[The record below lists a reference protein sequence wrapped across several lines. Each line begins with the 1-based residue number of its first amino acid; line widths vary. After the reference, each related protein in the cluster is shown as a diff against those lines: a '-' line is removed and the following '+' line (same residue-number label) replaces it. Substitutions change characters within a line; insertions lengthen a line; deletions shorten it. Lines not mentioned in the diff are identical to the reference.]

1 MAIQAAE
8 KAFSKGIR
16 KYLAE
21 LRKLSQHPEASD
33 ELSYRPIF
41 QRFLES
47 ASKALQAEAKA
58 TFITEPKR
66 KAFGVPDFKVV
77 RGHSQVGYIETKGLG
92 ADLDAVMR
100 TDQLARYR
108 QLPNLMLTNYL
119 EFRLIRQGTQTESVA
134 LCSVSELQSDGPV
147 DQSATESLRCLFAAF
162 LKESLPGV
170 GTAEDLAKQM
180 AWRTHLM
187 RDAILKSRNHQGRF
201 SDELRL
207 LFDAFKL
214 VLVHDLSPE
223 QFADMYAQTVAYGL
237 FAARHQ
243 SVQQG
248 RLDTLTNGF
257 SLSSAARLVPRAN
270 PLLRSLFKQLADED
284 MLDPTWMWH
293 ASDIADLL
301 GASDMRKIAEDMA
314 KKVGREDPI
323 IHFYE
328 TFLKEYDPKIRE
340 MRGVY
345 YTPEPVVSYIV
356 RSVDHLIKEKFGKP
370 DGLADKSVMILDP
383 AVGTGTF
390 LTGVIKHLHKVIVE
404 RGQKGTWPDFVR
416 NNLLPRLFG
425 FEILMAPYAV
435 AHLKVGLLLEEQ
447 GYRFEDQERLHIYLT
462 NTLEQVAKVSNLLAV
477 GFAKTLVEEGRTAGE
492 IKDKKPIMVIIGNPP
507 YSGHSMNPSRIK
519 VNGKWQKTWIGEL
532 IDDYKKV
539 DGKPLGERNPK
550 WLQDDYVKFLRFAQ
564 WRIEKTGHGIVS
576 MITNHG
582 YLDNPTFRGMR
593 QSLTETFDEIHVL
606 DLHGNVKK
614 KEVAPD
620 GSKDENVFD
629 IQQGVAMCSLVHSP
643 KGLTKRLVSH
653 SHLWG
658 ERQKKYDW
666 LNEHEVADTDWTDL
680 GPKTPSYWFVPRDT
694 RLEAE
699 YEAGWKI
706 TDAMPVNS
714 VGIVTARDL
723 LTTQFSGSEMWDVL
737 REFARMHPEEARERF
752 RLGPDA
758 QDWKIEAA
766 QHDVNDGGPHP
777 KLVLPILYRPF
788 DTRYT
793 YYTGRSRGLICR
805 PRAQVMGH
813 MLAGTNVALVSCRQ
827 HSQEDVTWALV
838 GVADTIMESC
848 AISNKT
854 KEIGYIFPAY
864 LYPNSALLSHGQN
877 GRSYSPVEGR
887 RSNYAREFVEEIATR
902 LKMEFIP
909 DERGDLTKTFGPED
923 VFAYIYGVFHSPTYR
938 TRYAEFLRIDFPRVP
953 LTLNAD
959 LFRALCEKGQELVD
973 LHLMRDKRLSNATFW
988 GTSYPVAGKH
998 DVTAIEY
1005 RPPGES
1011 RKSKVLQS
1019 TIRNPQSAIERGCVY
1034 INKAEPKK
1042 GVEAEF
1048 FEDISPEVW
1057 EFRIGGYQVLHH
1069 WLKERKR
1076 HKRALALD
1084 DIEHFQKVVAVLRET
1099 VRLMA
1104 EIDVVIDAR
1113 GGWPIR

>member
-58 TFITEPKR
+58 AFITEPKR
-66 KAFGVPDFKVV
+66 KAFGVPDFKVL

-119 EFRLIRQGTQTESVA
+119 EFRLIQDGSQTQCVT
-134 LCSVSELQSDGPV
+134 LCSLSQLQSEAPTS
-147 DQSATESLRCLFAAF
+147 DQSVTESLRALLATF
-162 LKESLPGV
+162 LAKVLPGV
-170 GTAEDLAKQM
+170 GTAEDLAEQM

-201 SDELRL
+201 SDELRR

-214 VLVHDLSPE
+214 VLVHDLSAE
-223 QFADMYAQTVAYGL
+223 RFADMYAQTVACGL

-243 SVQQG
+243 SVQPG

-284 MLDPTWMWH
+284 MLDPRWMWH
-293 ASDIADLL
+293 ASDVADLL
-301 GASDMRKIAEDMA
+301 GASDMRSIAEDMA
-314 KKVGREDPI
+314 KKAGREDPI

-328 TFLKEYDPKIRE
+328 TFLKKYDPKIRE

-356 RSVDHLIKEKFGKP
+356 RSVDHLLKEKFGRP

-390 LTGVIKHLHKVIVE
+390 LTGVIKHLHNVIVE

-435 AHLKVGLLLEEQ
+435 AHLKVGMLLEEL
-447 GYRFEDQERLHIYLT
+447 GYEFAEHERLHIYLT
-462 NTLEQVAKVSNLLAV
+462 NTLEKAAQVSNLLAI

-492 IKDKKPIMVIIGNPP
+492 IKEKKPIMVIIGNPP

-532 IDDYKKV
+532 IEDYRKV

-564 WRIEKTGHGIVS
+564 WRIETTGYGIVS
-576 MITNHG
+576 MITNHS

-593 QSLTETFDEIHVL
+593 QNLTQAFDEIHVL
-606 DLHGNVKK
+606 DLHGDVRK

-629 IQQGVAMCSLVHSP
+629 IRQGVAISIMVKH
-643 KGLTKRLVSH
+643 
-653 SHLWG
+653 
-658 ERQKKYDW
+658 
-666 LNEHEVADTDWTDL
+666 
-680 GPKTPSYWFVPRDT
+680 
-694 RLEAE
+694 
-699 YEAGWKI
+699 
-706 TDAMPVNS
+706 
-714 VGIVTARDL
+714 
-723 LTTQFSGSEMWDVL
+723 
-737 REFARMHPEEARERF
+737 RE
-752 RLGPDA
+752 
-758 QDWKIEAA
+758 
-766 QHDVNDGGPHP
+766 
-777 KLVLPILYRPF
+777 
-788 DTRYT
+788 
-793 YYTGRSRGLICR
+793 
-805 PRAQVMGH
+805 
-813 MLAGTNVALVSCRQ
+813 
-827 HSQEDVTWALV
+827 
-838 GVADTIMESC
+838 
-848 AISNKT
+848 
-854 KEIGYIFPAY
+854 
-864 LYPNSALLSHGQN
+864 
-877 GRSYSPVEGR
+877 
-887 RSNYAREFVEEIATR
+887 
-902 LKMEFIP
+902 
-909 DERGDLTKTFGPED
+909 
-923 VFAYIYGVFHSPTYR
+923 
-938 TRYAEFLRIDFPRVP
+938 
-953 LTLNAD
+953 
-959 LFRALCEKGQELVD
+959 
-973 LHLMRDKRLSNATFW
+973 
-988 GTSYPVAGKH
+988 
-998 DVTAIEY
+998 
-1005 RPPGES
+1005 
-1011 RKSKVLQS
+1011 
-1019 TIRNPQSAIERGCVY
+1019 
-1034 INKAEPKK
+1034 
-1042 GVEAEF
+1042 
-1048 FEDISPEVW
+1048 
-1057 EFRIGGYQVLHH
+1057 
-1069 WLKERKR
+1069 
-1076 HKRALALD
+1076 
-1084 DIEHFQKVVAVLRET
+1084 
-1099 VRLMA
+1099 
-1104 EIDVVIDAR
+1104 
-1113 GGWPIR
+1113 